1 MNSALT
7 APYTRRVRRTVA
19 LAVVSML
26 LLASG
31 AQAQPQA
38 RSLDDT
44 LNGVAERV
52 AAFQAAFVS
61 IVGTEHATQVL
72 RDNNSRRARTRLL
85 LSDIFFLGADDNGR
99 AMTVRTVRR
108 VDGRRTALA
117 ATDVERALALPPE
130 RRLEQLKALADAGAR
145 YNLGSLRRNFND
157 PNLGLLVLSS
167 PYQPRFRYQ
176 DDGSEVE
183 GGAPLQRVRFTERQ
197 RPTIIRDGR
206 TGGDLPISGRAWVDT
221 GGVTWRTEL
230 RVEGANSLAT
240 LRVTYVLDGKL
251 GVMVPRRM
259 NEDYRYRDEETRRL
273 MFISGEVNYDDY
285 RRFETAARI
294 VP

>member
-1 MNSALT
+1 MT
-7 APYTRRVRRTVA
+7 

-26 LLASG
+26 LLSVQGRARS
-31 AQAQPQA
+31 QE

-44 LNGVAERV
+44 LRGVAERV

-117 ATDVERALALPPE
+117 ANDVERALALPPE

-167 PYQPRFRYQ
+167 AYQQRFRYQ
-176 DDGSEVE
+176 DDGREVD
-183 GGAPLQRVRFTERQ
+183 GGRLFQRVRFIERE

-206 TGGDLPISGRAWVDT
+206 TGGDLPISGRAWVDER
-221 GGVTWRTEL
+221 GGTWRTEL
-230 RVEGANSLAT
+230 RVDGADSLAI
-240 LRVTYVLDGKL
+240 LRVTYALDGKL

-273 MFISGEVNYDDY
+273 LFISGEVSYDDY